1 MNKQQKLAPKP
12 LIIIFILVIFLL
24 TACGT
29 RVANNNWP
37 GMTADENSVVYVAY
51 GPGVIAVD
59 LDSREQL
66 WDYTPPEANAS
77 LQFFASPDV
86 KDGQLVFGD
95 YGASGGLLNP
105 RVKVTFYSLE
115 ELLGSNPVT
124 SWTQSEVAQDRIV
137 AQALLLEDRVI
148 VGTAD
153 NIVLALDRESGRPLW
168 NDPFEAGHSI
178 WGQSA
183 YEGDIVYVP
192 SLDKSVYA
200 LDIESGKP
208 LWSTDVGGSVSDKV
222 VLNGDLLYVGS
233 FDSNAYALEKSSGE
247 IRWKAQAEGSVWGA
261 PAYAE
266 DVVYYG
272 DLSGNVYA
280 VGAKGGES
288 IWEKA
293 TGEYLVAAPV
303 VEDGVVY
310 IAGAGNSELDP
321 AERNGTLYAFSAETG
336 DELWSKDFLLS
347 PLFTTPVIVDGSI
360 VVAMQTADQPL
371 ILEVMNLDDPNNSWT
386 FTPEIPEE
394 G

>member
-1 MNKQQKLAPKP
+1 
-12 LIIIFILVIFLL
+12 
-24 TACGT
+24 
-29 RVANNNWP
+29 
-37 GMTADENSVVYVAY
+37 MTAGENNLVFVAY

-59 LDSREQL
+59 IDSREQL
-66 WDYTPPEANAS
+66 WDYTPPDANAS

-95 YGASGGLLNP
+95 YGASGGMLNP
-105 RVKVTFYSLE
+105 RVKVSFYSLE

-124 SWTQSEVAQDRIV
+124 AWTQSEVAQDRIV
-137 AQALLLEDRVI
+137 AQALQLEDRVI

-183 YEGDIVYVP
+183 NDGDIVYVP

-200 LDIESGKP
+200 LDVETGKP

-233 FDSNAYALEKSSGE
+233 FDKNTYALEMSSGD
-247 IRWKAQAEGSVWGA
+247 IRWKAPAGGSVWGA

-266 DVVYYG
+266 DIVYYA
-272 DLSGNVYA
+272 DLNGNVYA

-288 IWEKA
+288 IWEVA

-303 VEDGVVY
+303 VEGDVVY
-310 IAGAGNSELDP
+310 IAAAGNTELDP
-321 AERNGTLYAFSAETG
+321 AARTGTLYAFSAETG
-336 DELWSKDFLLS
+336 DELWRKDTLKDGAS
-347 PLFTTPVIVDGSI
+347 MAPLFTTPVISDGSI

-371 ILEVMNLDDPNNSWT
+371 ILEVMKLDDPNNSWT
-386 FTPEIPEE
+386 FTPETLEE